1 MESLITPQYD
11 RVIFREEKR
20 ECGALLHKCDT
31 LLNSSSA
38 PQKSSLGMRYF
49 IVIFEAAQ
57 VGMPPGPFQR
67 TESVSDVHITI
78 ERHKTKSF
86 ITIVFNHYV

>member
-49 IVIFEAAQ
+49 ILIFEAAQ
-57 VGMPPGPFQR
+57 VASGTFPAHGECLGRAYKDR
-67 TESVSDVHITI
+67 TT
-78 ERHKTKSF
+78 
-86 ITIVFNHYV
+86 